1 MERLNLTPT
10 KEKFLPVSVNGKEL
24 DLKFDASD
32 RNVTISILNLVDT
45 ISDYVSRGEKF
56 REKPKTTDGKNLK
69 SQISELKEYLNE
81 GIDLSKL
88 CSEEFGRI
96 FPAWNEEIGNNFID
110 IRTYEALL
118 IKLVEVIQ
126 EDLEKTEK
134 KIDREIEE
142 ER

>member
-45 ISDYVSRGEKF
+45 ISDYVSRGEIF
-56 REKPKTTDGKNLK
+56 REKPKTTDGKKLK

-126 EDLEKTEK
+126 EDLKKTEK
-134 KIDREIEE
+134 KIDKEIEE